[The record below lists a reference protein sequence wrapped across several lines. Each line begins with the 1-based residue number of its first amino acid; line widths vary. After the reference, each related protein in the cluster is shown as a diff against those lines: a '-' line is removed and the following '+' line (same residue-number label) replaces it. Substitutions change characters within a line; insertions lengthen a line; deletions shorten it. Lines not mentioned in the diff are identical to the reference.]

1 MAAKLTRDEAIAL
14 VERIMRGDYADDA
27 EADGWLDQLE
37 RDLACPDGS
46 VSGLIFW
53 TDPQL
58 TAAEVVDRALAYQP
72 IQMRSTPRTQPP
84 PSPTRK
90 SDSPGGRVICSLG
103 RPPSGGMAADREASV
118 GVLYDYFR
126 ASDDEAVAKLM
137 AATDGGPVV
146 REGDSPVVDAVDGKG
161 IDPPVAL
168 GKVVS
173 FALDV
178 PWATDL
184 IGERLIW
191 PDGAGEDPEYEG
203 PWVVAMSER
212 ARDALAE
219 IPDDRLP
226 GLADRWSHIEELSH
240 YSDTQPEV
248 MLSRLREFVGLARRA
263 RTSGESIHCWICL

>member
-1 MAAKLTRDEAIAL
+1 M
-14 VERIMRGDYADDA
+14 
-27 EADGWLDQLE
+27 
-37 RDLACPDGS
+37 
-46 VSGLIFW
+46 
-53 TDPQL
+53 
-58 TAAEVVDRALAYQP
+58 
-72 IQMRSTPRTQPP
+72 
-84 PSPTRK
+84 
-90 SDSPGGRVICSLG
+90 
-103 RPPSGGMAADREASV
+103 

-126 ASDDEAVAKLM
+126 ASDDEAVAKLI

-146 REGDSPVVDAVDGKG
+146 REEDPPAVDAVDGKG
-161 IDPPVAL
+161 IDPRVVL

-203 PWVVAMSER
+203 PWVVVLSER

-226 GLADRWSHIEELSH
+226 GLAERWSHIEELSY

-248 MLSRLREFVGLARRA
+248 MLPRLRELVGLARRA
-263 RTSGESIHCWICL
+263 RTSGESIYCWICL